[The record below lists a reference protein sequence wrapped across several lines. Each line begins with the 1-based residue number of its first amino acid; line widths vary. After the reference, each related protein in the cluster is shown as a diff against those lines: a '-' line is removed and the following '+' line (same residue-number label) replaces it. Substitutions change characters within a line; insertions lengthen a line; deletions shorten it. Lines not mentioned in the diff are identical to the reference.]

1 MARLQNYFPKPQFG
15 EHYIKSQTH
24 GIWKEE
30 RNWRSPNPAPAFTDP
45 ETSQGI
51 KWLIHS
57 QKQVSN
63 WTWTKTQI
71 FCLII
76 SLFPQIVLVL

>member
-1 MARLQNYFPKPQFG
+1 MARLQNYFRKPQFG

-30 RNWRSPNPAPAFTDP
+30 RIWRSPNPAPAF
-45 ETSQGI
+45 SQI
-51 KWLIHS
+51 
-57 QKQVSN
+57 QKQARGLSGSSTVKSKLV
-63 WTWTKTQI
+63 TEPEPKPKY
-71 FCLII
+71 FII